1 MWRVIRRFLGGAA
14 PFCGEFL
21 VRTLQHVGEAV
32 WAANSP
38 AFRQEADVTRRRDP
52 FMLAL
57 DHIRERAGAGRYAP
71 GQPVVIVDEARRL
84 GLSTTPVREA
94 LAWLCGEGLIER
106 APQGGFLAPRLDA
119 AVVRDR
125 FAFRLHCVATS
136 LDIIAEEGADLA
148 ASLTGASGLTMADRL
163 DILVRSAGNQVLFN
177 AFERIGRQLLSLAS
191 AERKLFPDLAE
202 EAFAVARLFEGGS
215 LPPLRMALVGYH
227 QRRMDAAPLLI
238 LEREAENLRPAKGAG
253 T

>member
-1 MWRVIRRFLGGAA
+1 M
-14 PFCGEFL
+14 
-21 VRTLQHVGEAV
+21 
-32 WAANSP
+32 
-38 AFRQEADVTRRRDP
+38 TRRRDP

-57 DHIRERAGAGRYAP
+57 DQIRERAGAGRYVP
-71 GQPVVIVDEARRL
+71 GEPVVIVDEARRL

-136 LDIIAEEGADLA
+136 LDLIADQAADLA
-148 ASLTGASGLTMADRL
+148 ASLTAASGLTLADRL

-177 AFERIGRQLLSLAS
+177 AFERVGRQVLSLAS
-191 AERKLFPDLAE
+191 AERKLFPDLVE
-202 EAFAVARLFEGGS
+202 EALGVARLFEEAS
-215 LPPLRMALVGYH
+215 PPALRAALVAYH

-238 LEREAENLRPAKGAG
+238 LEREAALLRPTDGGRA
-253 T
+253 